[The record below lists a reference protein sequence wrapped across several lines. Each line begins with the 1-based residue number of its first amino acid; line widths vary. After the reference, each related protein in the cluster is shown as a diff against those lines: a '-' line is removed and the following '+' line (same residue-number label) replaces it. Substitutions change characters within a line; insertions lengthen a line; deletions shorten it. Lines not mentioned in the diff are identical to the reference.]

1 MLPVCQ
7 PRSSHPGRRIVG
19 KPLPNL
25 IVQHAWPSVRK
36 APKHPPVIGAL
47 AADEVSRRCHIPDVP
62 IPCPTSP
69 GEQRKPLK
77 LLRIVVGHWV
87 ITRFGMVAQFAIA
100 GLGSHSRNRSSGVT
114 RQMSNETIFRGSR
127 SPPETKLHSDGLGS
141 DNGVDH
147 VGHHHQ
153 PILPPVLQGFA
164 ERYSISEAPLGL
176 MGTFGIPAVSRA

>member
-7 PRSSHPGRRIVG
+7 PRSSHPGLHIVG

-69 GEQRKPLK
+69 GEQGKPLK

-87 ITRFGMVAQFAIA
+87 ITRVGMV
-100 GLGSHSRNRSSGVT
+100 HSLRSPAWGHTAKTVPA
-114 RQMSNETIFRGSR
+114 GSR
-127 SPPETKLHSDGLGS
+127 VRCPTKPFFGAHEVRLKRSCTPMVSDQTMESTML
-141 DNGVDH
+141 D
-147 VGHHHQ
+147 
-153 PILPPVLQGFA
+153 II
-164 ERYSISEAPLGL
+164 ISLFYRQSCKASLSAIRFQMHL
-176 MGTFGIPAVSRA
+176 WD

>member
-1 MLPVCQ
+1 LLPVCQ
-7 PRSSHPGRRIVG
+7 PRSSHPGLHIVG
-19 KPLPNL
+19 KPFPNL

-36 APKHPPVIGAL
+36 APKRPPVIGAPRGGRGEPPL
-47 AADEVSRRCHIPDVP
+47 SHTGCPNSVSHFSRR
-62 IPCPTSP
+62 TR
-69 GEQRKPLK
+69 EALK
-77 LLRIVVGHWV
+77 IAANCGGSLGHYSGWN
-87 ITRFGMVAQFAIA
+87 GAQFAIA
-100 GLGSHSRNRSSGVT
+100 GLGSHSQNRSSGVT

-164 ERYSISEAPLGL
+164 ERHSISDAPLGL